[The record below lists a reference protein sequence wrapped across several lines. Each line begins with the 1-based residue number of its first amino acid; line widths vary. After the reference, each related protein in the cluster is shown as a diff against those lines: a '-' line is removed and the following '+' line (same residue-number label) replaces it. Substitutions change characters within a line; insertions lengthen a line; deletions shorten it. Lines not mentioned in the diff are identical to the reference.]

1 MYNDPSGFLTL
12 GQMTTVALL
21 ALLSSK
27 DRATVPHFRAAV

>member
-1 MYNDPSGFLTL
+1 MYNDPSSPLTL

-27 DRATVPHFRAAV
+27 DRVTVPHFRAVV